1 MSSAPVKPSQ
11 SEDSQRLLIPEE
23 AVKAQGVVAWSS
35 LIFALL
41 QSVCTFFTALD
52 GVRLL
57 IGVGS
62 LASVV
67 GVGESWDKFHTD
79 WIRVPM
85 VIFALVGSSLNLTV
99 LMHVRHLRSRRASQ
113 WRQQPLTQSKIR
125 KERLQMTLS
134 LVTLALLVLEEVTH
148 LRTFHHF

>member
-52 GVRLL
+52 GVRLV

-67 GVGESWDKFHTD
+67 EAGQSWDKFHTD

-99 LMHVRHLRSRRASQ
+99 LMHVRHLRRRPASQ

-125 KERLQMTLS
+125 KERLQLTLS